1 MNGEFISIDT
11 AERIAKLEKE
21 NKRLKNGLKKA
32 INKICEQ
39 DVRII
44 EAIEFLSEHIL
55 ATETEEIL
63 IKILRGD
70 KEWN

>member
-1 MNGEFISIDT
+1 MNGEFINLET
-11 AERIAKLEKE
+11 ADKIAKLEKE

-32 INKICEQ
+32 INKISEQ
-39 DVRII
+39 DVRIV

-70 KEWN
+70 KE

>member
-70 KEWN
+70 KE

>member
-1 MNGEFISIDT
+1 MNGEFISLET

-70 KEWN
+70 KE